1 MNKDTTTDALEL
13 LMSQHEE
20 VEALIEEIES
30 AEDPEMK
37 AELFRMLA
45 DSLAAH
51 AMIEEKM
58 FYPSVMHESTREL
71 LVEST
76 EEHLSV
82 KRLIADMM
90 ALDPADEHFVAKLT
104 VLKEQVRHHA
114 HDEEEDLLFP
124 KVRELLDEEQL
135 AALGNE
141 LLAKYE
147 ELMPL
152 EPRRNVPEET
162 REAAPL
168 F

>member
-1 MNKDTTTDALEL
+1 MNKATTTDALEL

-20 VEALIEEIES
+20 VEALIEDIET
-30 AEDPEMK
+30 AKDPDMK
-37 AELFRMLA
+37 AELFRTLA

-71 LVEST
+71 LLEST

-90 ALDPADEHFVAKLT
+90 GLDPADEHFAAKLT
-104 VLKEQVRHHA
+104 VLKEQIRHHA
-114 HDEEEDLLFP
+114 HDEEEDELFP
-124 KVRELLDEEQL
+124 KVRELFDEDEL

-147 ELMPL
+147 ELISL

-162 REAAPL
+162 REAAQL
-168 F
+168 Y